1 MVVRMSD
8 NRTTEKAVKQLKA
21 YAKYIEEHA
30 ENIVGNID
38 KPNWITDDGIRV
50 SFRLMEHDC
59 IPTLTVTREHMVLDA
74 IVMEGDG
81 NDR

>member
-1 MVVRMSD
+1 MSD
-8 NRTTEKAVKQLKA
+8 SNAITDKAVKQLKA
-21 YAKYIEEHA
+21 YANYIDEHA
-30 ENIVGNID
+30 ENIIGNID

-59 IPTLTVTREHMVLDA
+59 VPTLTVTREHIVLDA

-81 NDR
+81 HDR